1 MALLLCPLCGSTS
14 LERLIG
20 PSVVAYQCLENAHIF
35 FVRKTE
41 FEASEPIRA
50 EVSTNGA
57 KWWHSQAA

>member
-41 FEASEPIRA
+41 FEASEAIRA
-50 EVSTNGA
+50 EVSMNRARPRHTP
-57 KWWHSQAA
+57 AA

>member
-20 PSVVAYQCLENAHIF
+20 PSVVAYQCIENAHIF

-41 FEASEPIRA
+41 FEASDPIRA
-50 EVSTNGA
+50 EVSTNRA
-57 KWWHSQAA
+57 KWRHSQAA